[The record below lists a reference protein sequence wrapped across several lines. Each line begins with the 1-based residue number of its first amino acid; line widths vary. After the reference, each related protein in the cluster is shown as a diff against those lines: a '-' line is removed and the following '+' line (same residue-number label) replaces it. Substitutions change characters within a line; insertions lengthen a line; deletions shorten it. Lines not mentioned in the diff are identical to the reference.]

1 MEKPLAVNFDISL
14 PIMSGLFAADPG
26 IMRSINGQ
34 SKKASKFKLLIVR
47 KREDVHMLKCA
58 TYCASDIPPLPTS
71 SMSKSFQPPLAEYEE
86 IVACIDIICVTEH
99 W

>member
-1 MEKPLAVNFDISL
+1 
-14 PIMSGLFAADPG
+14 
-26 IMRSINGQ
+26 
-34 SKKASKFKLLIVR
+34 
-47 KREDVHMLKCA
+47 MLKCA

-86 IVACIDIICVTEH
+86 IVACIDMICVTEH